1 VIFHKYNIHR
11 EIGFTLVEVIIC
23 IAVLGVGVACTVA
36 ALTKMNE
43 IASISRNMTG
53 ASTAVM
59 SQIDL
64 FQSVGP
70 FNPQTG
76 QIPKDSN
83 NPPLYDMN
91 PGTHF
96 IGNQDPATKAVS
108 SQWPIYQYK
117 DSNGNVVVVKTDP
130 TKNEGLKIQVTD
142 ISASV
147 PNTYQAVVTI
157 TYTYRNKQYSFSMSA
172 LRTSDS

>member
-1 VIFHKYNIHR
+1 MIFHKGYIKH
-11 EIGFTLVEVIIC
+11 ITGFTLAEVIIS
-23 IAVLGVGVACTVA
+23 IGVLGVGVACTVG

-43 IASISRNMTG
+43 IASTSRNMTS
-53 ASTAVM
+53 ASAAVM

-70 FNPQTG
+70 FIPQNG

-83 NPPLYDMN
+83 NPPLYDMT
-91 PGTHF
+91 PGTHT
-96 IGNQDPATKAVS
+96 IGNQDPTTKAVS
-108 SQWPIYQYK
+108 NQWPVYQYK
-117 DSNGNVVVVKTDP
+117 DSSGNVVVVKTDP

-142 ISASV
+142 ISATV